1 MKVSGKKLLYAV
13 IFMAMF
19 MSLTLYYM
27 LDTMQ
32 KIYEIHQCSH
42 QLVDASVSINKK
54 TERNLKETQHAVS
67 NSEDREKFEL
77 IAENLELMWQNEK
90 LIRELLNMF
99 NLLRGREMPLSRP
112 SGKTN
117 I

>member
-1 MKVSGKKLLYAV
+1 MSRREWFIIVVFVIIAFGLNTYKIQYVSEK
-13 IFMAMF
+13 
-19 MSLTLYYM
+19 T
-27 LDTMQ
+27 D
-32 KIYEIHQCSH
+32 EIHQCSH
-42 QLVDASVSINKK
+42 QLMDASVSIHKK
-54 TERNLKETQHAVS
+54 TERNLKETQHAIS

-90 LIRELLNMF
+90 LIKELLNMF

>member
-1 MKVSGKKLLYAV
+1 MSRREWFIIVVFVIIAFWVEYIQNSICYARK
-13 IFMAMF
+13 
-19 MSLTLYYM
+19 T
-27 LDTMQ
+27 D
-32 KIYEIHQCSH
+32 EIHQCSH
-42 QLVDASVSINKK
+42 QLMDASVSIHKK
-54 TERNLKETQHAVS
+54 TERNLKETQHAIS

>member
-1 MKVSGKKLLYAV
+1 MSRREWFIIVVFVIIAFGLNTYKIQYVSEK
-13 IFMAMF
+13 
-19 MSLTLYYM
+19 T
-27 LDTMQ
+27 D
-32 KIYEIHQCSH
+32 EIHQCSH
-42 QLVDASVSINKK
+42 QLMDASVSIHKK
-54 TERNLKETQHAVS
+54 TERNLKETQHAIS